1 LQDEIR
7 QKIVTALKVKLTPEE
22 QERFKYAPTDNL
34 EAYDYFLRGWAEY
47 QRVTKEAHA
56 QARQMFEKAIE
67 LDSQY
72 AAAYAVLGGLY
83 WWQWAVQWTQNPQSL
98 EQAFALAQKAVTL
111 NDSLP
116 LAHTLLGHVYQWKKQ
131 HEQAIIEAERAI
143 TLDPNCAACYA
154 ELGQILNLAGRP
166 AEAIRMVEKA
176 IRLDPQTAVRYAAY
190 LGRAYRLTERYEE
203 AIAAFKK
210 ILSVNP
216 NLLGPHAELVV
227 IYNELGQEKEA
238 RTEAAEILRISP
250 TFSVEGWR
258 QRLPLKDTEKLE
270 RYLAALRKAG
280 LK

>member
-1 LQDEIR
+1 
-7 QKIVTALKVKLTPEE
+7 
-22 QERFKYAPTDNL
+22 
-34 EAYDYFLRGWAEY
+34 
-47 QRVTKEAHA
+47 
-56 QARQMFEKAIE
+56 MFEKAIE
-67 LDSQY
+67 LDQQY
-72 AAAYAVLGGLY
+72 AAAYASLGGNY
-83 WWQWAVQWTQNPQSL
+83 WWAWTVQWSQDPQSL

-116 LAHTLLGHVYQWKKQ
+116 LAHVILGHAYQWKKQ

-154 ELGQILNLAGRP
+154 ELGQILNLAGQP
-166 AEAIRMVEKA
+166 AKAIGMVEKA
-176 IRLDPQTAVRYAAY
+176 MRLDPQSAVRYAAY
-190 LGRAYRLTERYEE
+190 LGRAYRLTGRYEE
-203 AIAAFKK
+203 AVVAFKK

-238 RTEAAEILRISP
+238 RSEAAEILRISP
-250 TFSVEGWR
+250 AFSVEGWR
-258 QRLPLKDTEKLE
+258 QRLPLKDPEKLE

>member
-1 LQDEIR
+1 VQDEIR

-22 QERFKYAPTDNL
+22 QDRFKHAPTDNL
-34 EAYDYFLRGWAEY
+34 EAYDYFLRGWADY
-47 QRVTKEAHA
+47 QHFTKEAHT

-67 LDSQY
+67 VDSQY

-116 LAHTLLGHVYQWKKQ
+116 LAHVILGHAYQWKKQ
-131 HEQAIIEAERAI
+131 HEQAIVEAERAL

-166 AEAIRMVEKA
+166 AEAIGMVEKA
-176 IRLDPQTAVRYAAY
+176 MRLDPQTAVRYAAY
-190 LGRAYRLTERYEE
+190 LGRAYRLTGRYEE
-203 AIAAFKK
+203 AIVAFKK

-227 IYNELGQEKEA
+227 SYNQLGQEQEA
-238 RTEAAEILRISP
+238 RAEAAEILRISP
-250 TFSVEGWR
+250 NFSVEGWR
-258 QRLPLKDTEKLE
+258 QRLPQKDPEKLE
-270 RYLAALRKAG
+270 RVLAALRKVG